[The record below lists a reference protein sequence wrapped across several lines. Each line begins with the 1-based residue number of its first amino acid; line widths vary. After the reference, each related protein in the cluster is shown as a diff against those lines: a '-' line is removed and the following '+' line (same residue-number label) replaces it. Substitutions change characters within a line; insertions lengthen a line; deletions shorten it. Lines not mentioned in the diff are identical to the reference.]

1 MFVELLTVPIWVAH
15 DLPGEPGGHRLQLVV
30 EIEDNFT
37 EREIEGQ
44 VKSRLVQTV
53 LAQQDS
59 PSTQTQLEDSAQEG
73 FGHDNRSP
81 DVHFLVSLD
90 YAVGLKSKKD
100 CIIVLL
106 LLLLP

>member
-1 MFVELLTVPIWVAH
+1 MFVELLTVPVWVAH
-15 DLPGEPGGHRLQLVV
+15 DLPGESGGYRLQLVIEV
-30 EIEDNFT
+30 EDNFD

-53 LAQQDS
+53 LTQQDS
-59 PSTQTQLEDSAQEG
+59 PSTQTQLEHGAQEG
-73 FGHDNRSP
+73 FGHDHRPP

-100 CIIVLL
+100 CSLI
-106 LLLLP
+106 LLLP